1 MREATEKTASRIVK
15 HLERYLNFLLK
26 LKNDTVLSMG
36 IKKVSSTSWH
46 ESENGEHS
54 SSFCKF
60 QATIYSTNS
69 SSSCY

>member
-36 IKKVSSTSWH
+36 IKKVSSTS
-46 ESENGEHS
+46 
-54 SSFCKF
+54 
-60 QATIYSTNS
+60 
-69 SSSCY
+69 